1 MRIIEPFSSISYL
14 KSKNLRREVWTV
26 KVTENLS
33 YTLQHYTNIILSIC
47 IEASVRR
54 F

>member
-1 MRIIEPFSSISYL
+1 VDGLGYQ
-14 KSKNLRREVWTV
+14 
-26 KVTENLS
+26 NLS
-33 YTLQHYTNIILSIC
+33 YTLQNYISFILKIY

>member
-1 MRIIEPFSSISYL
+1 LGFLDPISYL

-26 KVTENLS
+26 KVTKNLS
-33 YTLQHYTNIILSIC
+33 YTLQNYINFILRIY

>member
-1 MRIIEPFSSISYL
+1 MIKSIKLNY
-14 KSKNLRREVWTV
+14 KKNYV
-26 KVTENLS
+26 
-33 YTLQHYTNIILSIC
+33 NIILSIY